1 MLVRYADIAGRGE
14 PHERPPPP
22 ASPVPVMT
30 FPTPSETPVP
40 STGVHVRVA
49 GLTDVGITRAHN
61 EDAFAYADLTTG
73 RDHTVLSPTLTVGLR
88 GMVFVVADGMG
99 GAAAGEIAS
108 AMAVEAVLDT
118 FLAQWVPALSRTPD
132 ALIETLRDAADTA
145 NHRIYAYAGAHP
157 EHMGMGTT
165 ATIAVLLGD
174 ELFLAQV
181 GDSRAYI
188 VRDGVARQI
197 TKDQSLMQKL
207 IEAGELTEEEAEVN
221 DRRNII
227 LQALGPDS
235 TVRADLTRQLIA
247 RGDTLV
253 LCSDGLTTHLR
264 AQDIARIVTQRDE
277 PAAACE
283 GMIAMANSLG
293 GHDNITVVVARF
305 DGEQLGGTEDERR
318 ALGYHSV
325 PQPEAQV
332 PTLDRLRGRM
342 RSGAVPAVPRAI
354 TPPGG
359 TPVATGEPTARGE
372 QGAAGG
378 ASQERSPERAGF
390 WVVVFAA
397 LVLTAWLVWKFVLK

>member
-1 MLVRYADIAGRGE
+1 V
-14 PHERPPPP
+14 PHDRPPSTR
-22 ASPVPVMT
+22 APVPVMT
-30 FPTPSETPVP
+30 FPTPPETPVP
-40 STGVHVRVA
+40 RAGVHVRVA

-73 RDHTVLSPTLTVGLR
+73 RDHATLDADLTLGMR

-118 FLAQWVPALSRTPD
+118 FRAQWVPALSRTPD

-145 NHRIYAYAGAHP
+145 NHRIFSYAGAHP
-157 EHMGMGTT
+157 EHLGMGTT

-188 VRDGVARQI
+188 VRNGIARQI

-235 TVRADLTRQLIA
+235 SVRADLTRQPVA

-264 AQDIARIVTQRDE
+264 APDIARIVTSHDD
-277 PAAACE
+277 PASACE
-283 GMIAMANSLG
+283 GMVAMANSLG

-305 DGEQLGGTEDERR
+305 EGDTLPDAEDASR
-318 ALGYHSV
+318 ALGYNSV
-325 PQPEAQV
+325 PLPETQI
-332 PTLDRLRGRM
+332 PTLDRLKGRM
-342 RSGAVPAVPRAI
+342 RSGAVPAVARPV

-359 TPVATGEPTARGE
+359 TPVPDGLSAPVSVPQPPPT
-372 QGAAGG
+372 
-378 ASQERSPERAGF
+378 PERAYPWVMLFAIAVLAIWAIWQFGF
-390 WVVVFAA
+390 R
-397 LVLTAWLVWKFVLK
+397 